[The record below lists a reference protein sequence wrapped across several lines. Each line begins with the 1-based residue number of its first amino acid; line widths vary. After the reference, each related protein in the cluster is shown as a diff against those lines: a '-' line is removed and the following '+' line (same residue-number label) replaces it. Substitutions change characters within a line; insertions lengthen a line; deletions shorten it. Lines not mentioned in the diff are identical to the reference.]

1 MIGEG
6 DFIGCIVIVA
16 IVVCIGGAWAFMA
29 LLGSFPTEDATNII
43 ILSNGDNVFEGQI
56 KEISWDILANGTVR
70 KCHLSLYESPSDRNF
85 VFTFKDKK
93 DEQAMMNIS
102 KKNGSFVIVV
112 SNYGNGTELEVV
124 SVKDL
129 LEA

>member
-1 MIGEG
+1 MITEG
-6 DFIGCIVIVA
+6 DVIGCIVIVA
-16 IVVCIGGAWAFMA
+16 VVVCIGGAWAFMA

-56 KEISWDILANGTVR
+56 KGISWDILANDTVR
-70 KCHLSLYESPSDRNF
+70 KCHLSLYEGISDRNF
-85 VFTFKDKK
+85 LFTFEDEKS
-93 DEQAMMNIS
+93 EQAMMNIS
-102 KKNGSFVIVV
+102 EKNGSYAIVV
-112 SNYGNGTELEVV
+112 SKYGDTELEIV